1 MTAPA
6 LQVRV
11 FAGAK
16 AMVVLAGE
24 VGMLEINEDDLKLE
38 MIVHCAM
45 SRCFPFSP
53 TGYERKTNDHLD
65 SQAEDADF
73 GKLICLAVVVLTFNF
88 QEKRKEK
95 KRKKEKREGKDRY
108 KEKKDQKE
116 THKDYKKKDRK
127 DRSSI
132 RNGRPDKQSQSPD
145 GNLLGENNHKPKQI
159 NHFKDFDWGIKDE
172 QKVAA
177 NRKDDNFKFPAHKSI
192 RSLAA
197 ATAMVKESVASH
209 RTFPSSSEEINQSK
223 FKVLDR
229 EIKDD
234 SKTEENQKVRNFNIP
249 VQKSVGTMDKKR
261 SADHKAFPSS
271 AVAPQRQ
278 IGSMERP
285 ADNFHNS
292 TPRRNEGMV
301 SKSEIQKEK
310 NAMEKLVSMLISTRQ
325 RGNGGVSL
333 LMENLDG
340 SIHRRFKGSSPATS
354 VEIDDCNNNKVAII
368 SNNSVQRTINGMGH
382 SANRLSVHKNVNS
395 SFPVKIE
402 DRANKDRMVARNDG
416 MGGLVEKD
424 ANNGI
429 QEGKSKNKEREA
441 CGKREE
447 KYKNQDLD
455 KKDKDKDKHK
465 GKEKEKVKVKKDKEQ
480 KEPRDDRKKNQLD
493 ALRLKPLASQ
503 INNAKNNIIDE
514 NIKKRKEIEKNS
526 FHNDTNFRPNKTQN
540 TNFSTPLCEENG
552 TLESSDIVFPRLK
565 PEAIGNKLSLKAI
578 DQEECIKNSI
588 TKTQSSS
595 ALSMYPVAAKTDMTK
610 VGATPHPDCVYL
622 DRLYTIP
629 KVDGYPEYD
638 DQEWVFSS
646 CHDRKSNSKLQANA
660 NEVPQ
665 CLARK
670 ILHFLTSTQQFAAG
684 KGDVFTSPEIYHGRP
699 EQLCDLNWNQ
709 GVDATGVRRVNRC
722 WWESRF
728 TIVSWETGNP
738 RKPRSTAGGG
748 ANLSSLDMS
757 TSPDGPLGQ
766 CSAYLL
772 RPIGLTLG
780 LSASLPTSHLACLL
794 AHRPLARSDAL
805 FEEDETS
812 TKRCRWMVKKKSETE
827 LVKPKEQ
834 QSDGNCT
841 QNQGKSNNSKSL
853 ELERITSMSGQEEA
867 KQQTVIALLRWYEEA
882 TISIFSVNRHIV
894 SFRASTH

>member
-1 MTAPA
+1 
-6 LQVRV
+6 
-11 FAGAK
+11 
-16 AMVVLAGE
+16 
-24 VGMLEINEDDLKLE
+24 
-38 MIVHCAM
+38 M

-65 SQAEDADF
+65 SQAE
-73 GKLICLAVVVLTFNF
+73 
-88 QEKRKEK
+88 EKRKEK

-108 KEKKDQKE
+108 KEKKSQKE

-292 TPRRNEGMV
+292 TPKRNEGMV

-526 FHNDTNFRPNKTQN
+526 IHNDTNFRPNKTQN

-565 PEAIGNKLSLKAI
+565 PEAIGNKLSLNAI

-665 CLARK
+665 
-670 ILHFLTSTQQFAAG
+670 
-684 KGDVFTSPEIYHGRP
+684 V
-699 EQLCDLNWNQ
+699 W
-709 GVDATGVRRVNRC
+709 
-722 WWESRF
+722 
-728 TIVSWETGNP
+728 
-738 RKPRSTAGGG
+738 
-748 ANLSSLDMS
+748 
-757 TSPDGPLGQ
+757 
-766 CSAYLL
+766 
-772 RPIGLTLG
+772 
-780 LSASLPTSHLACLL
+780 
-794 AHRPLARSDAL
+794 
-805 FEEDETS
+805 
-812 TKRCRWMVKKKSETE
+812 SETIKIE
-827 LVKPKEQ
+827 SENVLAMPYVVP
-834 QSDGNCT
+834 
-841 QNQGKSNNSKSL
+841 
-853 ELERITSMSGQEEA
+853 
-867 KQQTVIALLRWYEEA
+867 
-882 TISIFSVNRHIV
+882 F
-894 SFRASTH
+894 